1 MKYIFFFLFLGSFC
15 TTLLFGQSQEWS
27 FYNEDNSPLP
37 SNFVR
42 TITQDLDSAIWIG
55 THAGAVKLKN
65 GQFEV
70 FTTENSGI
78 ESNVVQDIIID
89 SDNTK
94 WFGTID
100 GLSKYDDTTWTN
112 YTVFNSALHFDNILS
127 LALDSEEYLWIGTAS
142 NSPWNTVGG
151 VSRFNREDEWIHYDP
166 DNSGLVSR
174 NVRKVY
180 PVDTAHV
187 WFGGLGGISVKNG
200 ETWTTYTSEN
210 SPLPYDAV
218 NDIARDEE
226 GWYWITVND
235 IIGQSGGLVKFDGEA
250 DWTIY
255 DTSNSSLTANKAVTV
270 SIDDCGNIWCA
281 NPFLNNFDGENW
293 NLLDTINSQL
303 HHYNTTAVFE
313 DNSGN
318 IWVGSVH
325 AGVAVFKNDCYGV
338 SGSTN
343 HLNGQK
349 DISIFPNPFE
359 NEINL
364 LSHSEHSGLHNFRL
378 YDSTGRQ
385 IEVENNLYLSNGG
398 WKKDLSYLPSGIYFY
413 QLSNKHSVIVTG
425 PLIKR

>member
-1 MKYIFFFLFLGSFC
+1 MMKSIFFLLFFGSFC
-15 TTLLFGQSQEWS
+15 TTQLLCQSEDWT

-55 THAGAVKLKN
+55 THAGALKIKN
-65 GQFEV
+65 GQFEI
-70 FTTENSGI
+70 FTTANSGI
-78 ESNVVQDIIID
+78 ESNVVQDIVID

-94 WFGTID
+94 WFGTGD
-100 GLSKYDDTTWTN
+100 GLSRYDDTSWTN
-112 YTVFNSALHFDNILS
+112 YTVFNSPLHFGNILS
-127 LALDSEEYLWIGTAS
+127 LALDSAENLWIGTAS

-151 VSRFNREDEWIHYDP
+151 VSRFNREDEWIHFDP
-166 DNSGLVSR
+166 DNSGLLNR

-180 PVDTAHV
+180 PIDTAHV

-200 ETWTTYTSEN
+200 ETWTTYTTEN

-235 IIGQSGGLVKFDGEA
+235 ITGLSGGLVKFDGET

-255 DTSNSSLTANKAVTV
+255 DTSNSSLTSNKAVTV
-270 SIDDCGNIWCA
+270 EIDDCGNIWCA

-293 NLLDTINSQL
+293 SLLDTINSQL
-303 HHYNTTAVFE
+303 HDYNTTAVFE

-318 IWVGSVH
+318 MWIGSVH
-325 AGVAVFKNDCYGV
+325 NGVAVFKNDCYV
-338 SGSTN
+338 SASADLIT
-343 HLNGQK
+343 GQK
-349 DISIFPNPFE
+349 EISIFPNPFE

-364 LSHSEHSGLHNFRL
+364 LPNSEHLGLHSLRL

-385 IEVENNLYLSNGG
+385 IEIEHYIYLSNEG
-398 WKKDLSYLPSGIYFY
+398 WKKDLSYLPPGIYFY
-413 QLSNKHSVIVTG
+413 QISDKGMVIATGSVI
-425 PLIKR
+425 KR